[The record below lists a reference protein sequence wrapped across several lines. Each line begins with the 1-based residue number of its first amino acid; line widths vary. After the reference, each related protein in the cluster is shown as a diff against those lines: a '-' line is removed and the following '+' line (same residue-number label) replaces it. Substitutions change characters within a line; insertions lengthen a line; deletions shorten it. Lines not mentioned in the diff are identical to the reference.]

1 MPFAAASY
9 VNTLDGAGVLAGGSQ
24 VVGGHR
30 PPRAPSACTLNR
42 TADIAGRGYSVLTRG
57 VGNVV
62 TYDDQRVLDGTEDQ
76 RNTGGTDSAS

>member
-1 MPFAAASY
+1 
-9 VNTLDGAGVLAGGSQ
+9 
-24 VVGGHR
+24 
-30 PPRAPSACTLNR
+30 LNR